1 MGKTHYENNLHLFN
15 SRSTSNSRRVS
26 RAPPVQT
33 GASDSGAGASFPAC
47 AAPAGERLSSSAQGS
62 QGHRSGT
69 REPPALSSLLD
80 QSIPRCSVGCSGLV
94 LQPTAV
100 LPGQRQGEEAT
111 GLCSRG
117 LVLRR
122 GSGCSRALQHSLCS
136 CQARWGQSSPTD
148 VSAVAVFLHRH
159 LAGEPGH
166 PTDVRS
172 ALPAQAA
179 VSLTPRRRGAR
190 SHLIRLWCL
199 LSHRHCRMGR
209 GQDPRQAFV
218 AGAKP
223 GCKGTLTFLARTDL

>member
-1 MGKTHYENNLHLFN
+1 MKIICLCLINVVHLTVAEF
-15 SRSTSNSRRVS
+15 SEHHRYRLERVTAVPEPPS
-26 RAPPVQT
+26 LRAQLLLASGSPAQHRAPKAT
-33 GASDSGAGASFPAC
+33 TAGHVNRQRC
-47 AAPAGERLSSSAQGS
+47 R
-62 QGHRSGT
+62 R
-69 REPPALSSLLD
+69 LLD

-100 LPGQRQGEEAT
+100 LPRQRQGEEAA

-117 LVLRR
+117 LLLRR

-148 VSAVAVFLHRH
+148 VSAVAVLLHRH

-172 ALPAQAA
+172 ASPAQAA

-199 LSHRHCRMGR
+199 LSHRHCRMGC

-218 AGAKP
+218 AGVKP
-223 GCKGTLTFLARTDL
+223 GCKGILTFLARTDL